1 MELSKVL
8 LGLMKNAEELWGQN
22 NGTQK
27 KKWVIEQLK
36 HLQWMSE
43 DTLEAVAELI
53 DLIILIDKHK
63 EKIHT
68 STSQFC
74 FFI

>member
-27 KKWVIEQLK
+27 KKRVIEQLK
-36 HLQWMSE
+36 HLQWMGG
-43 DTLEAVAELI
+43 TKEATQSRRC
-53 DLIILIDKHK
+53 H
-63 EKIHT
+63 
-68 STSQFC
+68 Q
-74 FFI
+74 